1 MIAAA
6 LYAVFL
12 LAKHTEKA
20 VQDNLFDILINQQWK
35 CINQGYAKI
44 KQIISMSYCNEQP
57 QHTSTIW
64 IYQNGS
70 AETHIYLQLYIK

>member
-35 CINQGYAKI
+35 CRNQGYAKI
-44 KQIISMSYCNEQP
+44 KQII
-57 QHTSTIW
+57 
-64 IYQNGS
+64 
-70 AETHIYLQLYIK
+70 

>member
-44 KQIISMSYCNEQP
+44 KQII
-57 QHTSTIW
+57 
-64 IYQNGS
+64 
-70 AETHIYLQLYIK
+70 